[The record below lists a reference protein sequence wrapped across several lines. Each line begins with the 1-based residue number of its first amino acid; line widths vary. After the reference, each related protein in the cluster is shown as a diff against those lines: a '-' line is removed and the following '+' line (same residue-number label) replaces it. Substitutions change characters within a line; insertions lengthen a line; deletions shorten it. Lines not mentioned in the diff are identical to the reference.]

1 MICRSSGISLLH
13 IRHAIKSCNAATRC
27 FHSSPL
33 RRSSPSVAA
42 VLATPP
48 THDQH
53 IVTVVG
59 SVRTVRNQKHLT
71 FVELG
76 DGSTVQSLQA
86 VLEPS
91 QAKGYVLSTLAFI
104 ELSRPDINLDLAGWA
119 RVLRS
124 RSPASGDLPL
134 HTKNRATS

>member
-1 MICRSSGISLLH
+1 MLWRSLGLSLL
-13 IRHAIKSCNAATRC
+13 RTKHAIKSSSAASQRLHT
-27 FHSSPL
+27 SSL

-48 THDQH
+48 THDQR

-59 SVRTVRNQKHLT
+59 SVRTVRNQKHLS

-91 QAKGYVLSTLAFI
+91 QAEGYVPPTLAVI
-104 ELSRPDINLDLAGWA
+104 EFSTSDMNFNLAG
-119 RVLRS
+119 
-124 RSPASGDLPL
+124 
-134 HTKNRATS
+134 